1 MHPGKVLHVQ
11 DAMHL
16 FGPSLNDDITKQL
29 PSSND
34 AIIVQYT
41 SSGQPHMEAIFT
53 KDSSNKRNE
62 N

>member
-1 MHPGKVLHVQ
+1 
-11 DAMHL
+11 MHL